1 LGDVVRIVRWVIAG
15 LVALLLVIF
24 AISNRQT
31 VEVTF
36 WPFPVTIDSALSLI
50 VLGAVVLAFL
60 VGQFVAW
67 LGAQRWRNEAR
78 AKQRR
83 IEALERE
90 LAATQTQLRPPGEQV
105 PGAGA
110 TRIDSPDART
120 SSRG

>member
-1 LGDVVRIVRWVIAG
+1 VRVVRWLVAAV
-15 LVALLLVIF
+15 VALLLVIF

-50 VLGAVVLAFL
+50 VLGAIVLAFL

-67 LGAQRWRNEAR
+67 LGAQRWRHEAR

-90 LAATQTQLRPPGEQV
+90 LAATQTQLTSADGL
-105 PGAGA
+105 AGL
-110 TRIDSPDART
+110 RRDSK
-120 SSRG
+120 SRG

>member
-1 LGDVVRIVRWVIAG
+1 VRIVRWVIAAF
-15 LVALLLVIF
+15 VAVLLVIF
-24 AISNRQT
+24 AISNRQN

-50 VLGAVVLAFL
+50 VLGAVVIAFL

-90 LAATQTQLRPPGEQV
+90 LAATQVQLRPPEELV
-105 PGAGA
+105 AG
-110 TRIDSPDART
+110 RIT
-120 SSRG
+120 SSPLGERKGPAHSAER

>member
-1 LGDVVRIVRWVIAG
+1 MRIVRWVVAA
-15 LVALLLVIF
+15 LVAVLLVIF
-24 AISNRQT
+24 AISNRQS

-50 VLGAVVLAFL
+50 VLGAVVIAFL

-67 LGAQRWRNEAR
+67 LGAQRWRHEAR

-90 LAATQTQLRPPGEQV
+90 LAATQAQLRPAEELSGIPSSPLGERKGPAHSV
-105 PGAGA
+105 G
-110 TRIDSPDART
+110 R
-120 SSRG
+120 

>member
-1 LGDVVRIVRWVIAG
+1 MRFVRWFVTA
-15 LVALLLVIF
+15 LVAILLVIF
-24 AISNRQT
+24 AVSNRQT

-36 WPFPVTIDSALSLI
+36 WPFPVTIDSALSLV

-67 LGAQRWRNEAR
+67 LGAQRWRHEAR

-90 LAATQTQLRPPGEQV
+90 LAATQAQLTPRDDPAGGSLA
-105 PGAGA
+105 PGAG
-110 TRIDSPDART
+110 RLGGKSLP
-120 SSRG
+120 